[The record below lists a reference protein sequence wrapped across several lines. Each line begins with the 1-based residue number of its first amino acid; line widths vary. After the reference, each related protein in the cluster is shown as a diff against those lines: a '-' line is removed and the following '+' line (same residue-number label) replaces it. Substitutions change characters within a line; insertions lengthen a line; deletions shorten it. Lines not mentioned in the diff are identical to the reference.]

1 MIYCVQQPKLED
13 QTLVKIGNTGHRQP
27 ILNPAACSQIKSSGL
42 KKKDWL
48 FHFSFPMSFLSTS
61 SGSTQLSLSPE
72 RKCGTKIIYF
82 VQSKVASFWTIPNSS
97 KVHCALLILS
107 TDKYRSSVCSGI
119 GKLFHHQC
127 NAIQSLC
134 VSTFGD
140 FCAEVFT
147 FCELLSFDFC

>member
-1 MIYCVQQPKLED
+1 MIYCVQQPQLEE
-13 QTLVKIGNTGHRQP
+13 QTLDSGHRP
-27 ILNPAACSQIKSSGL
+27 SILNPAACSKIKSPVL
-42 KKKDWL
+42 KKKEML
-48 FHFSFPMSFLSTS
+48 FHFLFPMSFMSTS

-127 NAIQSLC
+127 HDSITLC
-134 VSTFGD
+134 
-140 FCAEVFT
+140 
-147 FCELLSFDFC
+147 LYI